1 MLSYTALL
9 VHFTWLSHFHK
20 DTTNS
25 NSIHTFTQS
34 QQRYTHV
41 SIFFSLKKMF
51 KYCWIYYVTSTSSSS
66 PFHFQPKPNPIIPES
81 FLEDFSF
88 LWEAIFMPPTDQ
100 TRAKSKQ
107 TEHINFMTI
116 SLTNIYLCRVL
127 LGSIKHGVKPQ
138 NSLFHFSRRKK
149 LGVM

>member
-1 MLSYTALL
+1 MY
-9 VHFTWLSHFHK
+9 
-20 DTTNS
+20 
-25 NSIHTFTQS
+25 I
-34 QQRYTHV
+34 RMY
-41 SIFFSLKKMF
+41 FSLFQKMV

-66 PFHFQPKPNPIIPES
+66 PFQPKPNPIIPES
-81 FLEDFSF
+81 FLEDFLSCGKLF
-88 LWEAIFMPPTDQ
+88 LCHQQ

-127 LGSIKHGVKPQ
+127 LGSIKHGVKTQ

-149 LGVM
+149 LGVMWFSLEKYNGKVKEGRKTKTSNRVTFWLCPWKWLEI